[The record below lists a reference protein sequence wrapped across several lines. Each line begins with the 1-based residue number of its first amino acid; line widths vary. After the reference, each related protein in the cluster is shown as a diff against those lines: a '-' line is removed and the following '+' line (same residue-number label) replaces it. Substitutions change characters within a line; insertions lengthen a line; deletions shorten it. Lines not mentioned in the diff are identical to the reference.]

1 MDDLN
6 QFYGIDG
13 NGIVSESVDS
23 FDENYHHG
31 DEFISYTYIFNFN
44 HLCELEV
51 LLSFSIFLRVGCP
64 GTGPTIQGVWGTSV
78 PQKFPYMIFL

>member
-23 FDENYHHG
+23 FDENYDHG

-44 HLCELEV
+44 SLGQSEV
-51 LLSFSIFLRVGCP
+51 LLS
-64 GTGPTIQGVWGTSV
+64 
-78 PQKFPYMIFL
+78 